1 MGRCSPV
8 HTPELRAK
16 KKNSFSSALLN
27 MLTFFAFPVCLL
39 FLLFLWLGPT
49 MPMLWKIPS
58 DWDCCWPYRYILI
71 FLDLTFIE
79 NISLILEILPLVI
92 SVTALWNTM
101 KRLEKNKTIL
111 IRSPE
116 VTIFCKTSSF
126 PQQSSLPPPS
136 HLIIVLEPEED
147 LVCPV
152 YKNQITGDSSNL
164 FRLQFHTFSVIF

>member
-49 MPMLWKIPS
+49 MPVLWKIPS

-126 PQQSSLPPPS
+126 PQQSSLPP
-136 HLIIVLEPEED
+136 
-147 LVCPV
+147 
-152 YKNQITGDSSNL
+152 SS
-164 FRLQFHTFSVIF
+164 FSLDHCSGARGRHGLSIL

>member
-116 VTIFCKTSSF
+116 VTIFCKTSSY
-126 PQQSSLPPPS
+126 PLPSLLQLLSSSLFWCHMKHNVKPRIS
-136 HLIIVLEPEED
+136 IW
-147 LVCPV
+147 
-152 YKNQITGDSSNL
+152 
-164 FRLQFHTFSVIF
+164 